1 MPAKGDRFADRVV
14 DGQNPLRIASGSS
27 MPEVS
32 PEYGTETPNV
42 EVRVYRH
49 GHLVARELCE
59 DGDRVADVLDAWAE
73 LDGVECEVDDL
84 STRHHPGD
92 ILEPEADE
100 IDVEAGY
107 PHGISGR
114 EAER

>member
-1 MPAKGDRFADRVV
+1 MPD
-14 DGQNPLRIASGSS
+14 
-27 MPEVS
+27 VS

-49 GHLVARELCE
+49 GRLVAKELCE

-73 LDGVECEVDDL
+73 VDGVECEVDDL
-84 STRHHPGD
+84 SARHHAGD
-92 ILEPEADE
+92 ILEPESDE

-107 PHGISGR
+107 PHETPRR